1 MEQAGP
7 KYTQLTKFIY
17 LQGKAFEIHVSFW
30 KQCFQM
36 LQSERN
42 QITNQTNTWS
52 KVTFNSINSNMVFY
66 NHLSQSVVVVKILKH
81 PLISFSTVPIT
92 PVKD

>member
-7 KYTQLTKFIY
+7 KYMQLRKFIY
-17 LQGKAFEIHVSFW
+17 LQGKAFEIYTSFW

-42 QITNQTNTWS
+42 QITNQTKTWS
-52 KVTFNSINSNMVFY
+52 KSPSRA
-66 NHLSQSVVVVKILKH
+66 
-81 PLISFSTVPIT
+81 
-92 PVKD
+92 

>member
-7 KYTQLTKFIY
+7 KYTQLRKFIY
-17 LQGKAFEIHVSFW
+17 LQGKAFEIYMSFW

-42 QITNQTNTWS
+42 QITNQTKTWS
-52 KVTFNSINSNMVFY
+52 KS
-66 NHLSQSVVVVKILKH
+66 
-81 PLISFSTVPIT
+81 PLRA
-92 PVKD
+92 